1 MRTNQ
6 MEKGFTLI
14 EMMIV
19 LAVISIILS
28 FSVLTLK
35 SFTEMIQ
42 KKMFVTQ
49 LESDLYYAYSYAI
62 NRRETVIFS
71 FSMLSNEYEAV
82 TASGKVIFERKLP
95 HHIYIEKTNLHSFSI
110 TPRGTVSNFGTVNF
124 RHNQKTFKMTVYIG
138 RGRFSIEK

>member
-1 MRTNQ
+1 MRANQ
-6 MEKGFTLI
+6 SEKGFTLI

-28 FSVLTLK
+28 FSILTLK
-35 SFTEMIQ
+35 SFSEMIQ

-49 LESDLYYAYSYAI
+49 LESDLYYAHSYAL
-62 NRRETVIFS
+62 NRRETVVFS
-71 FSMLSNEYEAV
+71 FSILSNEYNAV
-82 TASGKVIFERKLP
+82 TATGEVIFVRKLP
-95 HHIYIEKTNLHSFSI
+95 HSIYIEKTNLHSFSI